1 MENCLRKF
9 KIYKNGFTLAEVLIT
24 LVIIGVVAAM
34 TIPTL
39 SKNTDEKS
47 NIIAFK
53 KVYSAIS
60 QVNLMLNNESGGDWT
75 TQCSDFNNRCFR
87 DLFAKKMS
95 VTKICDNPLSEGCVA
110 SSKFLNGATTAYS
123 IVVNDSWP
131 ALVTS
136 SGYSIKFR
144 FHLNG
149 CVPDGTVE
157 GRQYTNL
164 SCGWVQID
172 TNGHKNPNV
181 VGKDIF
187 FLEILPDRSV
197 KPFGSDGD
205 ISQYGGKTAEQM
217 KNDCYNGSGMYCGYI
232 YLMESK

>member
-1 MENCLRKF
+1 MTVANFLTS
-9 KIYKNGFTLAEVLIT
+9 KIKTGFTLAEVLIT
-24 LVIIGVVAAM
+24 LVIIGVVAAL

-53 KVYSAIS
+53 KVYSALS
-60 QVNLMLNNESGGDWT
+60 QVSLTLNNESGGDWT
-75 TQCSDFNNRCFR
+75 TLCSNFDDKCFR

-95 VTKICDNPLSEGCVA
+95 VTKICDNSVSDGCVA
-110 SSKFLNGATTAYS
+110 ASKFLNGATGANT
-123 IVVNDSWP
+123 IGINDNWP

-144 FHLNG
+144 FHVNG
-149 CVPDGTVE
+149 CLPDGTT
-157 GRQYTNL
+157 GGTAYTDL

-172 TNGHKNPNV
+172 TNGHKKPNI

-187 FLEILPDRSV
+187 FLVFNPDRSV
-197 KPFGSDGD
+197 TPFGAQNVFGTH
-205 ISQYGGKTAEQM
+205 GGKTVEQM
-217 KNDCYNGSGMYCGYI
+217 KNDCYNGTGTYCGMV
-232 YLMESK
+232 YLMEAK

>member
-1 MENCLRKF
+1 MENLRYKF
-9 KIYKNGFTLAEVLIT
+9 GIFKSGFTLAEVLIT

-53 KVYSAIS
+53 KVYSALS
-60 QVNLMLNNESGGDWT
+60 QVNMTLNNESGGDWT
-75 TQCSDFNNRCFR
+75 TQCSNFNDKCFR

-95 VTKICDNPLSEGCVA
+95 VTKICDNSVSQGCVA
-110 SSKFLNGATTAYS
+110 TSKFLDGSTTAYNT
-123 IVVNDSWP
+123 VVNDGWP

-144 FHLNG
+144 FHING
-149 CVPDGTVE
+149 CDSS
-157 GRQYTNL
+157 TNL

-172 TNGHKNPNV
+172 TNGHKKPNI

-187 FLEILPDRSV
+187 FLMFNSDKSV
-197 KPFGSDGD
+197 TPFGAENTIG
-205 ISQYGGKTAEQM
+205 ITAGKTVEQM
-217 KNDCYNGSGMYCGYI
+217 KNDCYNGTGIYCGMV
-232 YLMESK
+232 YLMEAK